1 MWVQWPRCHSAAI
14 HFHDLVVSA
23 RLRRTRSA
31 LSGSPLPT
39 LDCGGKAQRRPRFG
53 GSVMTGQTYHGDRPK
68 SGVAATALPP
78 HSMELASAG
87 AGGWILQTGFHPAA
101 NEPMAFG

>member
-1 MWVQWPRCHSAAI
+1 
-14 HFHDLVVSA
+14 
-23 RLRRTRSA
+23 
-31 LSGSPLPT
+31 
-39 LDCGGKAQRRPRFG
+39 
-53 GSVMTGQTYHGDRPK
+53 MTGQTYHGDRPK
-68 SGVAATALPP
+68 SGVAANALPP